1 MTAAPA
7 PSVEGLLERAARLE
21 RELLE
26 LERQLVGAGVRT
38 PRAGL
43 HLVVEAGGERA
54 LIEARTVLQVTR
66 LVEFTPISGAPPAV
80 LGGFVR
86 HGQPGVAVDLARLM
100 GVVREPDVDAHLVIA
115 GGARMLGVLVDR
127 VRNVV
132 DAPPRIDP
140 RAERLLPAFRAEL
153 VAAWCEVGGWLLPVV
168 TLDAIER
175 LTTELDAGGEAPR
188 SPAVQGERT

>member
-1 MTAAPA
+1 MTAAPT

-26 LERQLVGAGVRT
+26 LERQLVGTGVRT
-38 PRAGL
+38 PRTGL
-43 HLVVEAGGERA
+43 HLVVEVGGDRA
-54 LIEARTVLQVTR
+54 LIEARTVLQITR
-66 LVEFTPISGAPPAV
+66 LVEFTPIPGAPPAV

-86 HGQPGVAVDLARLM
+86 RGEPGVAVDLARLL
-100 GVVREPDVDAHLVIA
+100 GAVREPEVDAHLVIA

-132 DAPPRIDP
+132 EAPPRIDP

-153 VAAWCEVGGWLLPVV
+153 VAAWCDVGGSLLPVV
-168 TLDAIER
+168 TLEAIER
-175 LTTELDAGGEAPR
+175 LATRPDLGGESHR
-188 SPAVQGERT
+188 SPTVQGERT

>member
-1 MTAAPA
+1 VIAAPT

-26 LERQLVGAGVRT
+26 LERQLVGAGVRS

-43 HLVVEAGGERA
+43 HLVVEAGGDRA
-54 LIEARTVLQVTR
+54 LIEARTVLQITR
-66 LVEFTPISGAPPAV
+66 LVEFTPIPGAPPAV

-86 HGQPGVAVDLARLM
+86 HGEPGVAVDLARLL

-140 RAERLLPAFRAEL
+140 RAERLLPAFREEL
-153 VAAWCEVGGWLLPVV
+153 VAAWCDVGGWLLPVV
-168 TLDAIER
+168 TLEAIER
-175 LTTELDAGGEAPR
+175 LTLELAPDGEAPR
-188 SPAVQGERT
+188 SPGVQGERT